1 MICSMVARNY
11 KWAVFATVFLVL
23 MACGD
28 KPQDPE
34 TKSKSKAT
42 TQKKDTAITN
52 SSVKN
57 IIFYG
62 NSLTAG
68 YGVDPSEAFPALVQE
83 KIDSAHL
90 DYKVINAGLSGETT
104 AGGKGRIDWILQQ
117 PVDVFVLEL
126 GGNDGLRGIP
136 VKETTKNLQFIIDHV
151 KQKYPSAKIILAGM
165 QIPPNMGARYANEF
179 RSAFK
184 ELADRNQLLFIP
196 FLLEGVGGIPELNQ
210 ADGIHPTAKGHK
222 IVANNVWAVIKD
234 VVVTDAV
241 KP

>member
-11 KWAVFATVFLVL
+11 KWGVFALILFV
-23 MACGD
+23 ASSCGD
-28 KPQDPE
+28 KPQEPE
-34 TKSKSKAT
+34 PKSKSKAT
-42 TQKKDTAITN
+42 AQKKDSTITN

-68 YGVDPSEAFPALVQE
+68 YGLDPSDAFPAIVQE

-90 DYKVINAGLSGETT
+90 PYKVVNAGLSGETT

-117 PVDVFVLEL
+117 SVDIFVLEL

-136 VKETTKNLQFIIDHV
+136 VKETSKNLQFIIDRV

-165 QIPPNMGARYANEF
+165 QIPPNMGTRYTNEF

-184 ELADRNQLLFIP
+184 ELANRNQILFIP

-210 ADGIHPTAKGHK
+210 SDGIHPTAKGHK
-222 IVANNVWAVIKD
+222 IVANNVWAVIRD
-234 VVVTDAV
+234 VVVPEAV